1 MRAAAAAATL
11 PDGGRGH
18 PRRLADAAPIAQRDH
33 LLATL
38 AVVIVGSTAATLRLA
53 QLTQFGFN
61 TDEAVYSG
69 QAAALAGNQQY
80 SAMFGVFR
88 AHPLLVHFLVS
99 LIYRVT
105 GINDVAPR
113 VLSAVFGIGLVLV
126 AGAVAA
132 VAYGRLAGL
141 LAMAFTAVSPYAVT
155 VSRQMLLD
163 GPMAFFA
170 GLTILFLALY
180 VRRPR
185 RILLYSAGA
194 AAGLAFLA
202 KESAV
207 LIIPAVVVFMLLAR
221 DVPFRLVDIAITGAV
236 YVLTV
241 SPFPLSLLLGG
252 GSGTAQQFFV
262 WQILRRANHD
272 PAFYWDKVVPSVGL
286 PIVILAGLGVGV
298 ALWRRRGIDVL
309 IVALCLVTIGFFELW
324 PVKGFQYL
332 IPVITPTVIL
342 AALGVIWLGTA
353 VGAAYASIFQRPAR
367 LGTWAA
373 RTAVA
378 AGSVAVLG
386 IGSITVVAAP
396 APTLLAT
403 DSSDELTRPAYGFV
417 AGTGGLQASRPV
429 GQWVRTHT
437 LPNSRFLTI
446 GPSFANIIQFYGQ
459 RRALA
464 LAVSPNPLHRNP
476 SYTSI
481 DNPDQAI
488 RTDAIQ
494 YLVYDSYTASRTPFF
509 TKKLLAYVTKY
520 HGVLVYSDYEPV
532 HRSDGTTGNAPVV
545 LIYEV
550 HP

>member
-1 MRAAAAAATL
+1 MVR
-11 PDGGRGH
+11 PDR
-18 PRRLADAAPIAQRDH
+18 

-38 AVVIVGSTAATLRLA
+38 AIVIVGSTAAILRLA

-80 SAMFGVFR
+80 AAMFGVFR

-99 LIYRVT
+99 LIYRIT

-113 VLSAVFGIGLVLV
+113 VLSAIFGIGLVLV

-185 RILLYSAGA
+185 RVLLYSAGA

-207 LIIPAVVVFMLLAR
+207 LLIPAVLVFMLLAR
-221 DVPFRLVDIAITGAV
+221 DVPFRLRDIAITAAV
-236 YVLTV
+236 YLLTV
-241 SPFPLSLLLGG
+241 LPFPLSLLLGG
-252 GSGTAQQFFV
+252 GSGSAQQFFV

-286 PIVILAGLGVGV
+286 PIIALAGLGLAV

-309 IVALCLVTIGFFELW
+309 IVALCLVTVGFFELW

-353 VGAAYASIFQRPAR
+353 VGTVYARIFQRPPR
-367 LGTWAA
+367 LGSWMA

-378 AGSVAVLG
+378 AASVAVLG
-386 IGSITVVAAP
+386 IGSTTVVAAP

-403 DSSDELTRPAYGFV
+403 DSSDDLTHPAYGFV
-417 AGTGGLQASRPV
+417 AGTGGLKASRPV
-429 GQWVRTHT
+429 GAWLKAHT
-437 LPNSRFLTI
+437 LPNSRFMTI
-446 GPSFANIIQFYGQ
+446 GPSFANIIQFYGE
-459 RRALA
+459 RRAVA

-476 SYTSI
+476 TYTPI
-481 DNPDQAI
+481 ENPDKAI
-488 RTDAIQ
+488 QTDAIQ

-509 TKKLLAYVTKY
+509 TSKLLAYVAKY
-520 HGVLVYSDYEPV
+520 HGVLVYADYQPI
-532 HRSDGTTGNAPVV
+532 HRSDGTTGEAPVV
-545 LIYEV
+545 LVYEV

>member
-1 MRAAAAAATL
+1 MRASAPLL
-11 PDGGRGH
+11 PIGRPDD
-18 PRRLADAAPIAQRDH
+18 PRRLAGAAPVVRPDR

-38 AVVIVGSTAATLRLA
+38 AIVIVGSTAAILRLA

-80 SAMFGVFR
+80 AAMFGVFR

-99 LIYRVT
+99 LIYRIT

-113 VLSAVFGIGLVLV
+113 VLSAIFGIGLVLV

-185 RILLYSAGA
+185 RVLLYSAGA

-207 LIIPAVVVFMLLAR
+207 LLIPAVLVFMLLAR
-221 DVPFRLVDIAITGAV
+221 DVPFRLRDIAITAAV
-236 YVLTV
+236 YLLTV
-241 SPFPLSLLLGG
+241 LPFPLSLLLGG
-252 GSGTAQQFFV
+252 GSGSAQQFFV

-286 PIVILAGLGVGV
+286 PIIALAGLGLAV

-309 IVALCLVTIGFFELW
+309 IVALCLVTVGFFELW

-353 VGAAYASIFQRPAR
+353 VGTVYARIFQRPPR
-367 LGTWAA
+367 LGSWMA

-378 AGSVAVLG
+378 AASVAVLG
-386 IGSITVVAAP
+386 IGSTTVVAAP

-403 DSSDELTRPAYGFV
+403 DSSDDLTHPAYGFV
-417 AGTGGLQASRPV
+417 AGTGGLKASRPV
-429 GQWVRTHT
+429 GAWLKAHT
-437 LPNSRFLTI
+437 LPNSRFMTI
-446 GPSFANIIQFYGQ
+446 GPSFANIIQFYGE
-459 RRALA
+459 RRAVA

-476 SYTSI
+476 TYTPI
-481 DNPDQAI
+481 ENPDKAI
-488 RTDAIQ
+488 QTDAIQ

-509 TKKLLAYVTKY
+509 TSKLLAYVAKY
-520 HGVLVYSDYEPV
+520 HGVLVYADYQPI
-532 HRSDGTTGNAPVV
+532 HRSDGTTGEAPVV
-545 LIYEV
+545 LVYEV

>member
-1 MRAAAAAATL
+1 MSAAAPLL
-11 PDGGRGH
+11 PIGRRDQ
-18 PRRLADAAPIAQRDH
+18 PRRPAGAAPAARPDSA
-33 LLATL
+33 LATL
-38 AVVIVGSTAATLRLA
+38 AVVIVAAIAASLRLA

-80 SAMFGVFR
+80 TAMFGVFR

-113 VLSAVFGIGLVLV
+113 VLSAVFGIALVLV
-126 AGAVAA
+126 VGAVAL

-141 LAMAFTAVSPYAVT
+141 IAMAFAAVTPYAVT

-180 VRRPR
+180 VRRPH
-185 RILLYSAGA
+185 RILLYSAAA

-207 LIIPAVVVFMLLAR
+207 LIIPAVIVFMLLAR
-221 DVPFRLVDIAITGAV
+221 DVPFRLRDIAITAGV

-252 GSGTAQQFFV
+252 GTGNAQQFFV

-286 PIVILAGLGVGV
+286 PIILLAIVGLGV

-332 IPVITPTVIL
+332 IPVVTPTVIL

-353 VGAAYASIFQRPAR
+353 VGAAYNRIFR
-367 LGTWAA
+367 LPPRTVIWAA
-373 RTAVA
+373 RTAVVA
-378 AGSVAVLG
+378 ASVGVLAIGSV
-386 IGSITVVAAP
+386 TVVAAP

-403 DSSDELTRPAYGFV
+403 DSSDDLTQPAYGFV
-417 AGTGGLQASRPV
+417 AGTGGLKASRPV
-429 GQWVRTHT
+429 GVWIKAHT
-437 LPNSRFLTI
+437 LPNSRFMTI
-446 GPSFANIIQFYGQ
+446 GPSFANIIQFYGE
-459 RRALA
+459 RRAVA

-476 SYTSI
+476 SYTPI
-481 DNPDQAI
+481 ENPDKAI
-488 RTDAIQ
+488 KTGAIQ
-494 YLVYDSYTASRTPFF
+494 YLVYDSYTASRTKFF
-509 TKKLLAYVTKY
+509 TSHLLSYVAKY
-520 HGVLVYSDYEPV
+520 KGILVYADYQPV
-532 HRSDGTTGNAPVV
+532 HRADGTTKQAPVV